1 MNEKLVIALAVAKVV
16 GGVIAFYGGWKW
28 LDAVLVAKAATS
40 RNERI
45 KTALQVADQIVIGA
59 QKFFGT
65 GQEQHDKAVTVMQK
79 RLDSMGYG
87 KYFNLKE
94 VDAYVQSAYMK
105 QKVAGV
111 LPKDETIVNAL
122 PENRGEGLAAQ
133 EEK

>member
-1 MNEKLVIALAVAKVV
+1 MNEKLVVVLAVAKVI

-28 LDAVLVAKAATS
+28 LDAALVAKAAS
-40 RNERI
+40 ARNERI
-45 KTALQVADQIVIGA
+45 KTALQVADQVVIGA

-65 GQEQHDKAVTVMQK
+65 GKEQHDEAVTFMQK

-87 KYFNLKE
+87 KYFNLQE

-111 LPKDETIVNAL
+111 LPKDDKIVNAM
-122 PENRGEGLAAQ
+122 PENRGEGLTTQ